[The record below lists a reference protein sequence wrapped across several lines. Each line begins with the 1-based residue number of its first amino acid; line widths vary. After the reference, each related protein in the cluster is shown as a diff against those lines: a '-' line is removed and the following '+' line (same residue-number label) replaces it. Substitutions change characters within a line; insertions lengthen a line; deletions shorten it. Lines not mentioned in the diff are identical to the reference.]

1 MSSSREPS
9 PLPTLDAA
17 IGIFDIYQFIRP
29 ALPAL
34 RDCLQDEI
42 NADSAYA
49 ALQSQVYFMSRFL
62 CFADI
67 VGSEYLIPDD
77 IHAFRR
83 LHADLAKLLSP
94 DQLTALLCEDWII
107 DNPAR
112 KSLPLDYTFP
122 PAPAGALLF
131 TPQRQKL
138 AEDFMRKQQQ
148 EHTRRVAAQKAR
160 EERARLA
167 ALREQ
172 AEREE
177 AAQQAELQRQA
188 AMSAHQTEVDQA
200 PVGCLT
206 IDLDSLIRFS
216 EGDINAR
223 EATPPLP
230 ASSKAAGKRKR
241 ASSVRRSE
249 RQLAKSKAIVTGSG
263 DEEDGPAGS
272 AGPSKRAKYAPSRA
286 RTKILS
292 QEDLLAKA
300 QALWQQTPA
309 GLRADAPP
317 PFIDAA
323 QLKLLRL
330 GFNPKISA
338 PCFACV
344 MGDTEKHCQFLGAN
358 KWCAPCTHHKRGRC
372 SFVWNPEERASFRD
386 HAYSLGQ
393 DSLASFQ
400 EDLRAIQ
407 FHTSQGLISA
417 RQAEASYDQAKHLA
431 AKFSRRVLDLYNE
444 DFPAALTR
452 SLFTSQ
458 QCVDLILKHASNVDV
473 GILESHGLPPIDEL
487 LLFLD
492 PNVFRDIPTTGW
504 EHTVLQYRMYCESQ
518 EETSSDE
525 EHAATEGLLDLEA
538 EEASSDESSDE
549 SSGES
554 GDRLSPRRPSGVASL
569 YQGFA
574 DGGDSGSSE
583 SESEA

>member
-300 QALWQQTPA
+300 QALWHECCCSDTTTTATWEEQQHDCRCSDTTPTRATKQGEGDGGEVARRPRHTWVTTRRDDKWVGRTSEDPA
-309 GLRADAPP
+309 GSQRPSAAAIAQGEHPTARFSTDLFEQQASGADLGIPIWSHQLF
-317 PFIDAA
+317 PFW
-323 QLKLLRL
+323 
-330 GFNPKISA
+330 
-338 PCFACV
+338 V
-344 MGDTEKHCQFLGAN
+344 
-358 KWCAPCTHHKRGRC
+358 
-372 SFVWNPEERASFRD
+372 
-386 HAYSLGQ
+386 
-393 DSLASFQ
+393 
-400 EDLRAIQ
+400 
-407 FHTSQGLISA
+407 
-417 RQAEASYDQAKHLA
+417 
-431 AKFSRRVLDLYNE
+431 
-444 DFPAALTR
+444 
-452 SLFTSQ
+452 
-458 QCVDLILKHASNVDV
+458 
-473 GILESHGLPPIDEL
+473 
-487 LLFLD
+487 
-492 PNVFRDIPTTGW
+492 
-504 EHTVLQYRMYCESQ
+504 
-518 EETSSDE
+518 
-525 EHAATEGLLDLEA
+525 
-538 EEASSDESSDE
+538 ASS
-549 SSGES
+549 
-554 GDRLSPRRPSGVASL
+554 R
-569 YQGFA
+569 
-574 DGGDSGSSE
+574 
-583 SESEA
+583 